1 MEALEKGSQEKESVT
16 QHCCDAVQDKAG
28 RVQELEGSLAI
39 LEAQHTSL
47 AEEADSREA
56 QACYFPC
63 CSLVMHGSSVSTVS
77 LFKMQRG
84 RKVLDGKPSQL
95 IAKLQLILSFH
106 IYSDGNPRHM

>member
-56 QACYFPC
+56 QACYFPL
-63 CSLVMHGSSVSTVS
+63 SLMFFSHAWKLSEHCIAIQDAKRKKGS
-77 LFKMQRG
+77 
-84 RKVLDGKPSQL
+84 
-95 IAKLQLILSFH
+95 
-106 IYSDGNPRHM
+106 